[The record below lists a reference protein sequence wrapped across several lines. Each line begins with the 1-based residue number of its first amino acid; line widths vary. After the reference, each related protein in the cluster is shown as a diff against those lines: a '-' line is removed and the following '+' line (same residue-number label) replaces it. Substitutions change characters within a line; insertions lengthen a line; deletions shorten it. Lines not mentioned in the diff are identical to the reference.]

1 MKHIKKFNEAWD
13 GKVWNI
19 EDIYLVKLIDNDG
32 NVLDKNGHAEEGV
45 GVFDTEGYDN
55 YMGGVSEDNTLVVNQ
70 EIAKKEGT
78 FALNFNGDAFNF
90 KAGDVYKGE
99 KKFDKLIK
107 ENKKNC
113 NKDEIKCEREV
124 CICGRR

>member
-70 EIAKKEGT
+70 EIAKKVIPVVLTSVGGI
-78 FALNFNGDAFNF
+78 LVKIINQ
-90 KAGDVYKGE
+90 
-99 KKFDKLIK
+99 DK
-107 ENKKNC
+107 
-113 NKDEIKCEREV
+113 
-124 CICGRR
+124 